1 MITRHGHYADDEDD
15 RGATMLRIAILFSFQ
30 GLVWFAIGLGVGY
43 ILWSAAT

>member
-1 MITRHGHYADDEDD
+1 MISRNGRYDEHD
-15 RGATMLRIAILFSFQ
+15 RDNGPQMLAIAVLFSFQ